1 MLPLQFVI
9 PSREMTFAG
18 TADAIPFCCNGQTR
32 RTLAISSG
40 RPEANS
46 RRLRLLTDRTIF
58 PDHRTYAHTSR
69 ILSLERTK
77 RYSFCHTVSY
87 IQQYSNTSPR
97 LCQASVMSK
106 WDLDAAII
114 IAAAAIRADD
124 GNCGGNGGNTGEDSD
139 NDSNFF
145 IRRTSFPFI
154 YGCSQYGS
162 MAAEYTVHP
171 QPFYHLIYHPNVK
184 NVGWGWKFSVN
195 RRGWGTN
202 LATE

>member
-1 MLPLQFVI
+1 M
-9 PSREMTFAG
+9 
-18 TADAIPFCCNGQTR
+18 
-32 RTLAISSG
+32 
-40 RPEANS
+40 
-46 RRLRLLTDRTIF
+46 RLLTDRTIF
-58 PDHRTYAHTSR
+58 PDHRTYAHTSC

-145 IRRTSFPFI
+145 HQAYFLSFYLRVFTVWEYGRRIYCPSAAFLSFNIPSECEKCRMGMEIF
-154 YGCSQYGS
+154 SKQ
-162 MAAEYTVHP
+162 AADGVPIWQQNEMSKGFV
-171 QPFYHLIYHPNVK
+171 
-184 NVGWGWKFSVN
+184 
-195 RRGWGTN
+195 
-202 LATE
+202 

>member
-1 MLPLQFVI
+1 M
-9 PSREMTFAG
+9 
-18 TADAIPFCCNGQTR
+18 
-32 RTLAISSG
+32 
-40 RPEANS
+40 
-46 RRLRLLTDRTIF
+46 RLLTDRTIF
-58 PDHRTYAHTSR
+58 PDHRTYAYTSR

-145 IRRTSFPFI
+145 HQAYFLSFYLRVFTVLEYGRRIYCPSAAFLSFNIPSECEKCRMGMEIF
-154 YGCSQYGS
+154 SKQ
-162 MAAEYTVHP
+162 AADRVPIWQQNEMSKGFV
-171 QPFYHLIYHPNVK
+171 
-184 NVGWGWKFSVN
+184 
-195 RRGWGTN
+195 
-202 LATE
+202 